1 MTTEAEVFEELKYR
15 IEVDE
20 CGSRRYYN
28 ALGQLHRDN
37 GPAIVFS
44 SGSREW
50 YRNGLRHRTD
60 GPAFVSPIG
69 VKEWYL
75 HGKLHRTDGPAVIH
89 EDGAKEWWLNDVR
102 YSEQEYYALL
112 TELGHTV

>member
-1 MTTEAEVFEELKYR
+1 M
-15 IEVDE
+15 
-20 CGSRRYYN
+20 
-28 ALGQLHRDN
+28 
-37 GPAIVFS
+37 
-44 SGSREW
+44 
-50 YRNGLRHRTD
+50 
-60 GPAFVSPIG
+60 SPIG